1 MYEDVCK
8 KKKKIKRY
16 WLFFP
21 NVEFRLPFLCD
32 CDSSMQKHIVAII
45 KYNNWM
51 MDFKIENSDK
61 SYFINDS
68 ASAKL

>member
-1 MYEDVCK
+1 
-8 KKKKIKRY
+8 
-16 WLFFP
+16 
-21 NVEFRLPFLCD
+21 
-32 CDSSMQKHIVAII
+32 MQKHIVAII